1 MSQALSAY
9 YGIYDISDN
18 GIRNK
23 VIQILKDLGFIRIQ
37 ESVFCGSLSTQQK
50 KDLIADVK
58 KIIVK
63 DTDSFLL
70 VLSCKQCFGK
80 VISLGK
86 TMDLDWIVNND
97 EAIVF

>member
-1 MSQALSAY
+1 MLQASSAY

-18 GIRNK
+18 GVRNN
-23 VIQILKDLGFIRIQ
+23 VIQILKDVGFIRIQ

-58 KIIVK
+58 KIIIK
-63 DTDSFLL
+63 DGDSFLL
-70 VLSCKQCFGK
+70 ILSCKQCFGR

-97 EAIVF
+97 ESIVI

>member
-18 GIRNK
+18 GIRNN

-70 VLSCKQCFGK
+70 VLSCKQCFRK
-80 VISLGK
+80 VVSLGK
-86 TMDLDWIVNND
+86 TMDLDLIVNND

>member
-1 MSQALSAY
+1 MLQALPAY

-18 GIRNK
+18 GDRNN
-23 VIQILKDLGFIRIQ
+23 VIQILKDSGFTRIQ
-37 ESVFCGSLSTQQK
+37 ESVFCGSLSIQQK
-50 KDLIADVK
+50 KDLIDKVK

-70 VLSCKQCFGK
+70 LLSCKQCLGK

-86 TMDLDWIVNND
+86 IMDLDWIVNND
-97 EAIVF
+97 DSIVV